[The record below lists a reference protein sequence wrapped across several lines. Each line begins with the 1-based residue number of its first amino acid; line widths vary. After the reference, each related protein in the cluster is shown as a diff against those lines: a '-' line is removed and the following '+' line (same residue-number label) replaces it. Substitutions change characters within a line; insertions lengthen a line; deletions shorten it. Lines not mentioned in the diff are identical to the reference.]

1 MYRLLLINTSINTGS
16 TGRIAEEI
24 GRLAAN
30 NGFDSYIAY
39 GRVNN
44 HSELKT
50 IRIGCDWD
58 FKMHALQSRL
68 MDNHGFASRYA
79 TKKFLQQLKQ
89 IKPDII
95 HLHNI
100 HGYYINVGYLFE
112 FLKDV
117 GIPVVWTLHDCWPL
131 TGHCAYFDSVNCCKW
146 QTECCHCP
154 NIKSYPSSV
163 IIDQSKRNFKKKRQ
177 LFTSVQNITFVT
189 PSQWLKEIVKQSF
202 FSSYPVEVIY
212 NGVDINTFKPMN
224 NIDIR
229 YKYSIDSGY
238 KIILGVASTWDNR
251 KGLADFISL
260 NQLTAENEKIVLV
273 GLNKEQILS
282 LPSGIIGINRTENIN
297 ELAALYSVAD
307 VFVNPTWVDN
317 FPTTNIEALACGTP
331 MITYRTGGSPEAIS
345 EETGI
350 VVNKGDIIGLYN
362 AISKILQIGKEHYKH
377 SCRQRAEALFNK
389 NNRFQDYVELYRSLL

>member
-202 FSSYPVEVIY
+202 FSSYPVKVIY
-212 NGVDINTFKPMN
+212 NGVDINTFKPMS

-238 KIILGVASTWDNR
+238 KIILGVASTWDKR
-251 KGLADFISL
+251 KGLADFINL

-273 GLNKEQILS
+273 GLSKEQILS

-297 ELAALYSVAD
+297 ELAALYSIAD

-331 MITYRTGGSPEAIS
+331 VITYRTGGSPEAIS

-362 AISKILQIGKEHYKH
+362 AISKILQIDKEHYKH

-389 NNRFQDYVELYRSLL
+389 SNRFQDYVELYRSLL